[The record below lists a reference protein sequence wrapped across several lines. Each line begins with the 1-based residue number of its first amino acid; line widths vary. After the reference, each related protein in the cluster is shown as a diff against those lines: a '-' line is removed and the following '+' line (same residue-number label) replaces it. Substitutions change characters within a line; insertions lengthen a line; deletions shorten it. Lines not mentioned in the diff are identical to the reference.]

1 MLHRYSIATIIVA
14 LFAALS
20 FGTTTVYADGNNDAT
35 EQPVAEETVPS
46 EGAAIEI
53 SPLTKR
59 VALKAGD
66 AYTSSISVKNTGNE
80 AATISVYATPFS
92 VSEDG
97 ETQVYDAETAY
108 TQISRWITV
117 KNDEDSYESK
127 ASFRLEPGDNKT
139 VDYKISVP
147 EDVPGGGQ
155 YAVLFV
161 EALPEDKSENKIHIS
176 NRAGM
181 TIYATMPG
189 EPNRSVHL
197 GETSVNSIV
206 TDGNIGVLT
215 HVKNDGNIDFQT
227 SIELSAYSI
236 FGKQLYN
243 DSVLVSIFPESSK
256 TIFAHWEN
264 APTFGLYRL
273 EYSISALNVYT
284 TGSRIILAMTPLVM
298 IFAIILLLGTIIG
311 VVYLIRRR
319 STNKKS
325 DGPSII
331 IG

>member
-1 MLHRYSIATIIVA
+1 MIHRHFIAAIITILCAV
-14 LFAALS
+14 LS
-20 FGTTTVYADGNNDAT
+20 FGVATVYADDAAD
-35 EQPVAEETVPS
+35 QPAAGETVPK

-59 VALKAGD
+59 VALRAGQEY
-66 AYTSSISVKNTGNE
+66 ASSISVKNTGDE
-80 AATISVYATPFS
+80 ATTISVYATPFS

-97 ETQVYDAETAY
+97 ETQLFDAETSY

-117 KNDEDSYESK
+117 KNNEGSYEPK
-127 ASFRLEPGDNKT
+127 VTFRLKPGDDKT
-139 VDYKISVP
+139 IDYKISVP

-161 EALPEDKSENKIHIS
+161 ESLPEDKSENKIHIS
-176 NRAGM
+176 SRAGM

-197 GETSVNSIV
+197 GDINVNSIV
-206 TDGNIGVLT
+206 TDGNIGVQT
-215 HVKNDGNIDFQT
+215 YVQNDGNIDFQT
-227 SIELSAYSI
+227 SVEISAYSI
-236 FGKQLYN
+236 FGKQLYK

-273 EYSISALNVYT
+273 EYAISALNLYT
-284 TGSRIILAMTPLVM
+284 TGSRIILAMTPFVIVL
-298 IFAIILLLGTIIG
+298 AIILLLATAIG
-311 VVYLIRRR
+311 VVYLIKHR
-319 STNKKS
+319 SASKKS